1 MRTKKYV
8 MVITSIIVCLLL
20 KGSDNTGTF
29 FLVFCWGKINKTGKK
44 NMTSHWFS
52 VSQWQLPNE
61 DDYRKLHALLAQ
73 PDRAIAF

>member
-1 MRTKKYV
+1 
-8 MVITSIIVCLLL
+8 
-20 KGSDNTGTF
+20 
-29 FLVFCWGKINKTGKK
+29 
-44 NMTSHWFS
+44 MTSHWFS